1 MMVGLKAR
9 LATLLVGMAL
19 TVDQA
24 LAMAWWSPDSGGHGS
39 SGTSGPASA
48 PELDGTGAIAVFA
61 LIGGIAVVLYNR
73 ARNK

>member
-1 MMVGLKAR
+1 MGGLKAR
-9 LATLLVGMAL
+9 LATLLVSMAL

-24 LAMAWWSPDSGGHGS
+24 LAMSWWNPDHGHGS
-39 SGTSGPASA
+39 GSSGPASA

-61 LIGGIAVVLYNR
+61 LIGGIAIVLFNR